1 MEKVLVLAIG
11 AIAVWYL
18 ARMVWRE
25 SHGESSCACGAKSGC
40 GGCKGCPSVDGAAKE
55 GSQ

>member
-25 SHGESSCACGAKSGC
+25 SHGESSCACGTKSGC
-40 GGCKGCPSVDGAAKE
+40 GGCKGCPAVDGAAKD